1 MRRESG
7 KSRESQI
14 EFLNSYVTAGQPS
27 VKIECGFYLSL
38 RLRGQ
43 AEAGSNLIDSQNN
56 LR

>member
-1 MRRESG
+1 M
-7 KSRESQI
+7 
-14 EFLNSYVTAGQPS
+14 TAGQPS